1 MSFEDV
7 IGTVMQWAT
16 ATEALAAVGAELA
29 LAAEGGGSAPPEIVA
44 ALQAVSTAAGLA
56 DLDDLA
62 PPQRAMLAG
71 IVRLY
76 LHQALDVIEHPD
88 RAPGWTY
95 TDPAILDGWGRG
107 SMMVP
112 GSIAAAHADLADVGS
127 FLDVGTGVGLLA
139 VAAASVWPNA
149 AIVGIDPWD
158 ASLERAR
165 ANITQAGLDE
175 RVTLRPLSLTEL
187 DEVDTYDCAW
197 VPTFFV
203 GEDELERGVAPVVRS
218 VRPGGWVVLGRMR
231 PAPNPL
237 AEAVVALRTTRSGGT
252 TIDAKRAADLLEQA
266 GCTDVHVPPP
276 AGPSPLEFVLG
287 QRPG

>member
-16 ATEALAAVGAELA
+16 ATEAMAALGAELS
-29 LAAEGGGSAPPEIVA
+29 LAPGTGGSAPPEIVA
-44 ALQAVSTAAGLA
+44 GLQAVSTAAGIG

-71 IVRLY
+71 LVRLY
-76 LHQALDVIEHPD
+76 LHQSLDVVEHPD
-88 RAPGWTY
+88 RAPGWTFA
-95 TDPAILDGWGRG
+95 DPAILDGWGRA

-112 GSIAAAHADLADVGS
+112 GFIAAAHPDLGDVDC

-139 VAAASVWPNA
+139 VAAASVWPRA
-149 AIVGIDPWD
+149 SVVGIDPWD
-158 ASLERAR
+158 TSLERAR
-165 ANITQAGLDE
+165 TNITQAGLDE
-175 RVTLRPLSLTEL
+175 RVTLRRLSLTDL
-187 DEVDTYDCAW
+187 DDVDTYDCAW

-203 GEDELERGVAPVVRS
+203 REDALERGVAPVVRS

-231 PAPNPL
+231 PPPDPL
-237 AEAVVALRTTRSGGT
+237 AEAVAAFRTTRSGGT
-252 TIDAKRAADLLEQA
+252 TIDTKRAAALLEQA

-276 AGPSPLEFVLG
+276 TGPSPLELVLG
-287 QRPG
+287 RRPR